1 LIGLFACKPGDAKP
15 VTASAEP
22 ALPAASA
29 PATGAPAASA
39 SAASAPAPVA
49 PATGSPKAG
58 ASDPRSDGQPDCR
71 FERPE
76 DFSEGRVSWLGGC
89 HKGFAHGSG
98 VILYESEGVESR
110 RFYGRVEDGHP
121 SLGVLESYGGY
132 KAGAWVRGAPA
143 APLDDGLAQRNVVIH
158 AFDAAA
164 AAATAVSQSFAKK
177 RDAKSSSFYATQA
190 KKLRD
195 AMD

>member
-1 LIGLFACKPGDAKP
+1 M
-15 VTASAEP
+15 
-22 ALPAASA
+22 
-29 PATGAPAASA
+29 
-39 SAASAPAPVA
+39 
-49 PATGSPKAG
+49 
-58 ASDPRSDGQPDCR
+58 
-71 FERPE
+71 
-76 DFSEGRVSWLGGC
+76 
-89 HKGFAHGSG
+89 
-98 VILYESEGVESR
+98 GVEPR

-190 KKLRD
+190 RRLRD
-195 AMD
+195 QYCQVGTAAPEHARVSPAARAGRGP